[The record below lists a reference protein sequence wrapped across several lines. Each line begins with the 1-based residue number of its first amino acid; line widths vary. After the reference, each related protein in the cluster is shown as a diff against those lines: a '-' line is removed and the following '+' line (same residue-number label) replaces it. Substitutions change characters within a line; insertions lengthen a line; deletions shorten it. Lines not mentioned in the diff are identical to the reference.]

1 MSAHLPAGPLASLLA
16 DGVIAGAGA
25 VLVFLPQIVILFFF
39 ILVLE
44 DSGYMPR
51 AAYLLD
57 RLMGRV
63 GSVGAR
69 VHSAAVEPRLRDPRD
84 HGHAHDPELARS
96 TGHDHDRA
104 AHDLLGAP
112 AGVRAAD
119 RRVHPRP

>member
-1 MSAHLPAGPLASLLA
+1 MADGPLASLLA

-44 DSGYMPR
+44 DSGYLPR

-57 RLMGRV
+57 RLHGMGGTV
-63 GSVGAR
+63 GPR
-69 VHSAAVEPRLRDPRD
+69 VHSAAVEPCLRHPGH
-84 HGHAHDPELARS
+84 HGDAHHSELARPAD
-96 TGHDHDRA
+96 HHHDRA

-112 AGVRAAD
+112 AGVSAC
-119 RRVHPRP
+119 